1 MLHRC
6 LVLYAAALGTLML
19 GQSAAAAPVL
29 LDHEE
34 QAAGHYLINL
44 LDDDVPLVPIDWFAN
59 RVRAADVATSSVAD
73 GFLVADAASNP
84 WEYLRRRLEQD
95 DAGSQSVVADV
106 IAAGGHGSGYPVV
119 VAVLGSLPGPSHPSP
134 GSTNS
139 NRHGPA
145 GGNAKPGSS
154 NGAHG
159 SSGLS
164 NGGHSSAPISTP
176 EPSTGLLIIVAGV
189 VGVTVRRLRTA
200 K

>member
-6 LVLYAAALGTLML
+6 LVLFTAAFGTLML

-34 QAAGHYLINL
+34 QAAGHYLLNL
-44 LDDDVPLVPIDWFAN
+44 LDDEVPLVPIDWFAN
-59 RVRAADVATSSVAD
+59 RLRAADLATSSVVD
-73 GFLVADAASNP
+73 GVLVADAASNP
-84 WEYLRRRLEQD
+84 WEYLRRRLAQD

-106 IAAGGHGSGYPVV
+106 IAAGGHGSEYPVV
-119 VAVLGSLPGPSHPSP
+119 LAVLGSLPGPSHPSP
-134 GSTNS
+134 TSTGSNG
-139 NRHGPA
+139 RGPA
-145 GGNAKPGSS
+145 GVP
-154 NGAHG
+154 
-159 SSGLS
+159 
-164 NGGHSSAPISTP
+164 NGGHSSTPISTP